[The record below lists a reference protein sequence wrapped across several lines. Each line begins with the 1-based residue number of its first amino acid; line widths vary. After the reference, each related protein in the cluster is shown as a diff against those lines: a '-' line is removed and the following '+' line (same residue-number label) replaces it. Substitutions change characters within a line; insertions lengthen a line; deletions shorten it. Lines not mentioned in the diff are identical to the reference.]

1 MTKKEPKAVKA
12 LIAKHQKQRDAG
24 RSGNFTPN
32 VVIPTSSL
40 WSRFKRRQK

>member
-1 MTKKEPKAVKA
+1 MSKKEPKAVKA

-24 RSGNFTPN
+24 RSGKFTPA
-32 VVIPTSSL
+32 VVIPAASL